1 MTLGEIIKKFRLSCE
16 EEMSI
21 RRFASL
27 SGLSPAY
34 VSMLERG
41 TDQRGNVIAP
51 TIQTIDKVA
60 KTMNVS
66 FNDLFNQ
73 ISGNVIVNA
82 SDAERDNTEIELLSM
97 YRKLTDNRKNDVFNY
112 VKMLYDN
119 ESK

>member
-1 MTLGEIIKKFRLSCE
+1 MSCE
-16 EEMSI
+16 DEMSI

-27 SGLSPAY
+27 SGLSSSY

-41 TDQRGNVIAP
+41 TDQRGNVIVP

-60 KTMNVS
+60 KTMNMS

-73 ISGNVIVNA
+73 ISGEVIVN
-82 SDAERDNTEIELLSM
+82 STDDESTESELLSM
-97 YRKLTDNRKNDVFNY
+97 YRKLKDNRKTDVFNY
-112 VKMLYDN
+112 VKMIYDN